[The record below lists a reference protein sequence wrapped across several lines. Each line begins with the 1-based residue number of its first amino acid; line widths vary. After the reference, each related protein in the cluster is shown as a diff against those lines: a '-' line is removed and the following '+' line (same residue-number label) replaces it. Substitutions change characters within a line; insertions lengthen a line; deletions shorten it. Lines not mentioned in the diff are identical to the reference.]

1 MIKLVDLC
9 WSVILTS
16 IWEKAAFLSQRS
28 FTIFQR
34 AVLINIVS
42 LSKVWYTA
50 HTYPLAIKY
59 AKLITKEIFHFQ
71 WQSNYNPIKREVLYQ
86 SKDEGGLGIF
96 NVFYKLHGIF
106 VSTFLKHFLNSEE
119 N

>member
-1 MIKLVDLC
+1 M
-9 WSVILTS
+9 
-16 IWEKAAFLSQRS
+16 
-28 FTIFQR
+28 
-34 AVLINIVS
+34 
-42 LSKVWYTA
+42 SKVWYTA

-71 WQSNYNPIKREVLYQ
+71 WQSNYNPIKREVLHQ